1 MLFTVS
7 LTSFPLAVAIAP
19 GMHLYHIFRFESLEL
34 HPLRICQ
41 ARKWCNQ
48 VQCLSVHLVAQYLKE
63 FFQLIGFNLHRI
75 HFQCIQNFRY

>member
-1 MLFTVS
+1 MLLSVS
-7 LTSFPLAVAIAP
+7 LTPFPLAVATAQ

-48 VQCLSVHLVAQYLKE
+48 VQCLTVHLVAQYL
-63 FFQLIGFNLHRI
+63 QRIVQVHLLH
-75 HFQCIQNFRY
+75 Y